1 MAHLLAY
8 LVGLPHHGSPRVLPT
23 CSQFIHMPKFI
34 DDGLYPLLEGKGQVA
49 VSFGEEDL
57 KSMKNS

>member
-1 MAHLLAY
+1 
-8 LVGLPHHGSPRVLPT
+8 
-23 CSQFIHMPKFI
+23 MPKFI